1 MERYLFVLIMV
12 PCAALFTGLGVFAM
26 KRKKPM
32 WFYAG
37 SEVKPWQIRDI
48 PAYNRANGWM
58 WILFSLGFW
67 AAAVLSLFDVAVAGV
82 LTAATCLLGIPALIL
97 AYRRIYQKYRA

>member
-1 MERYLFVLIMV
+1 MEKILFFIIMA
-12 PCAALFTGLGVFAM
+12 PCAALFTGLGIYAM

-37 SEVKPWQIRDI
+37 SEVKPWQIKDI

-58 WILFSLGFW
+58 WIVYSLGLW
-67 AAAVLSLFDVAVAGV
+67 AAAILGLFDASAAGIL
-82 LTAATCLLGIPALIL
+82 LTVTCLGGIPLLVI
-97 AYRRIYQKYRA
+97 AYKRIYKKYKA

>member
-1 MERYLFVLIMV
+1 MERYLFCIIMV
-12 PCAALFTGLGVFAM
+12 PVAALFTGLGVFAM
-26 KRKKPM
+26 KREKPM

-58 WILFSLGFW
+58 WIVYSLFFW
-67 AAAVLSLFDVAVAGV
+67 AAAVLSLFNAG
-82 LTAATCLLGIPALIL
+82 AAGALVMITGVCGIPVLVL
-97 AYRRIYQKYRA
+97 AYKRIYRKYKA